1 MDQFWKAKH
10 YRRSMKLNRSFVASL
25 ALLCAPVSAQT
36 VSPPSQVTVFTHANV
51 VPMDRDRVLTDR
63 TVVVRQGIIAA
74 IGRDLPV
81 PAGATEIDARGR
93 WLSPGLADMHVHSE
107 APDELAIYL
116 VNGVTT
122 VLNMGGARQSLV
134 NSTAPRAN
142 RGEIPSPHVYT
153 SWLVDGVPD
162 YNGLLL
168 KTPAQASA
176 LPSLAK
182 AQGYDFIK
190 VYVGL
195 KPSVYAA
202 LAKAAKA
209 AGVPL
214 VGHGVYAVRI
224 DGQLAQGQA
233 MIAHLEEFF
242 YSYFFPPPA
251 ENGFGE
257 NVPPEARIADAVAI
271 LKKYDATVTAD
282 PLTYRTIALL
292 AGHPERKPAIVNDPQ
307 FALLPHHRRLQ
318 WLTSDYFSKTA
329 KLLPRADFDRKL
341 VKAFADGG
349 VRLILGT
356 DAPTIPG
363 LYPGVSVHDQ
373 LAELQEAGLTTYQ
386 ALTTATSSAGDFIAK
401 SKGGTPFGR
410 IIVGE
415 RADMVLTD
423 ANPLTGL
430 QTLRRPL
437 GVMATGRW
445 YDAVALAKLQ
455 EEVAARYRS
464 VQTQD

>member
-1 MDQFWKAKH
+1 M
-10 YRRSMKLNRSFVASL
+10 RLNCSFL
-25 ALLCAPVSAQT
+25 AALAALAHPAAAQMAAPQ
-36 VSPPSQVTVFTHANV
+36 PSVTVFAHANV
-51 VPMDRDRVLTDR
+51 LPMDQERVLTDQ
-63 TVVVRQGIIAA
+63 TVVIRDGVIAA
-74 IGRDLPV
+74 VGRGLPV
-81 PAGATEIDARGR
+81 PPGANVIDASGR
-93 WLSPGLADMHVHSE
+93 WLSPGLSDMHVHSE

-116 VNGVTT
+116 ANGVTS

-134 NSTAPRAN
+134 DSTATRAN
-142 RGEIPSPHVYT
+142 RGEIASPHVYT

-168 KTPAQASA
+168 KTPDQARAFPA
-176 LPSLAK
+176 LAR

-195 KPSVYAA
+195 KPPVYAA

-209 AGVPL
+209 ANMPL
-214 VGHGVYAVRI
+214 VGHGVYTVRI

-242 YSYFFPPPA
+242 YSYLFPPPA

-257 NVPPEARIADAVAI
+257 NLPPVARIADAVA
-271 LKKYDATVTAD
+271 LVKRYDATVTAD

-292 AGHPERKPAIVNDPQ
+292 AGHPGKGLAIFADPQ
-307 FALLPHHRRLQ
+307 FALLPHYRRLQ
-318 WLTSDYFSKTA
+318 WISSDYFTKTA

-363 LYPGVSVHDQ
+363 LFPGTSVHDQ
-373 LAELQEAGLTTYQ
+373 LAELRTAGLTNYQ
-386 ALTTATSSAGDFIAK
+386 ALRTATAAPGEFIAK
-401 SKGGTPFGR
+401 TKGGTRFGR
-410 IIVGE
+410 ILVGE
-415 RADMVLTD
+415 RADIVLTD
-423 ANPLTGL
+423 ANPLARL
-430 QTLRRPL
+430 DTLRRPR
-437 GVMATGRW
+437 GVMAVGRW
-445 YDAVALAKLQ
+445 FDAASLTKLQ
-455 EEVAARYRS
+455 QDVADRYRAA
-464 VQTQD
+464 QTAN